1 MSRLVGWRMEDE
13 LYDMVLR
20 TMESKK
26 ENATLVM

>member
-1 MSRLVGWRMEDE
+1 MEDE